1 MAFDPMKVLTS
12 SLPSKSGQAAFGRMQ
27 DSTGLGSIQN
37 AWQSFQ
43 QGAPQ
48 PMQPPTSIPQPPQE
62 PAPAPQAAAA
72 GAVSQF
78 EQMVEAARP
87 QGWPAVDNVY
97 KQQLTNLW
105 QSGENKA
112 AYDVLHRRYIE
123 EEGRAAAAGVSG
135 QTV

>member
-1 MAFDPMKVLTS
+1 MATNPMSVLASSFGGNAFNRMKEETS
-12 SLPSKSGQAAFGRMQ
+12 IGQ
-27 DSTGLGSIQN
+27 GLGHIQN
-37 AWQSFQ
+37 AWKSSFQ
-43 QGAPQ
+43 RPAQSPS
-48 PMQPPTSIPQPPQE
+48 SIPQPPQE
-62 PAPAPQAAAA
+62 PAPAPQAAA

-87 QGWPAVDNVY
+87 QGWPAVDGVY

-112 AYDVLHRRYIE
+112 EYDATHRRYIE
-123 EEGRAAAAGVSG
+123 EEGLAAAAGVSG